1 MSAGDIERPTGRTEK
16 SRKSRVKA
24 GALSPDEVRLLRAF
38 RTMDDRARRQNLMMG
53 IRSAKD
59 NPRSEPVEPVIAT
72 DEALLLADFGL
83 MDDVRKREIRMLAAY
98 LAEHHPVTDRVD
110 HPIVERSGLRLVV
123 DNGSIRTIG
132 GKREMT
138 W

>member
-1 MSAGDIERPTGRTEK
+1 MSAGDIERPTGRTAK
-16 SRKSRVKA
+16 SRKSRAKA

-38 RTMDDRARRQNLMMG
+38 RTMDDRARRQNLRIG
-53 IRSAKD
+53 LRSAKD

-72 DEALLLADFGL
+72 DEALLLADFGS

-98 LAEHHPVTDRVD
+98 LAEHYPATGRVEHPT
-110 HPIVERSGLRLVV
+110 VERPGLRLVI
-123 DNGSIRTIG
+123 DNRSIRTIG